1 MTSKLREYI
10 KNVKLILSPLCVT
23 NNAKLVTSIALKMYI
38 SARVKCI
45 ICLCLTW
52 DTPGKLGINIL
63 VAFLPKVEALH

>member
-10 KNVKLILSPLCVT
+10 KNVKLILLSLCVT
-23 NNAKLVTSIALKMYI
+23 NNAKLVTSITLKMYI

-45 ICLCLTW
+45 ICFGLTW